1 MLGIFFKL
9 GGGGHF
15 GTVELMNTFDI
26 TITQIQC
33 FFKGFGLIVDKSNGN
48 VIVLPLVIGHR
59 RAA

>member
-1 MLGIFFKL
+1 M
-9 GGGGHF
+9 GGHF

-26 TITQIQC
+26 KIWR

-59 RAA
+59 RAT